1 MSSWCRRTVV
11 IRWEFMS
18 SCTNWASTCLAEG
31 GSSSRYRSCVK
42 MHASPQPTVLTILY
56 SLVLPH
62 NQIWL
67 LEHTMTHFVNVR
79 SALWCHDCI
88 CFVACLSSI
97 ANHAFQEQFWI
108 KQYWS
113 ENALSRI
120 LPQTSWD
127 WVQDD
132 TEHFCCFSSSCGQW
146 VLQCSSLCCCVHRLI
161 LRNSCYSSWCCMYI
175 ANAASS
181 SSAYLATAGHDW
193 RISSGFTPTWRKYW
207 RLPIRTRRNFLWR
220 FLPSLSRADHIDQ
233 SWKLQTDKR
242 WMSAVF
248 STVFCDYTLMIS
260 WIFFCYCTFFVMAAD
275 RLLIICL

>member
-1 MSSWCRRTVV
+1 MQ
-11 IRWEFMS
+11 
-18 SCTNWASTCLAEG
+18 AP
-31 GSSSRYRSCVK
+31 SR
-42 MHASPQPTVLTILY
+42 LFLWTILY
-56 SLVLPH
+56 SLISPH

-97 ANHAFQEQFWI
+97 TNHAFQEQFWI

-120 LPQTSWD
+120 LPQTSLD

-132 TEHFCCFSSSCGQW
+132 TEHFCCFYSSCGQW

-161 LRNSCYSSWCCMYI
+161 LRNSSV
-175 ANAASS
+175 
-181 SSAYLATAGHDW
+181 TAHDAVCISLTL
-193 RISSGFTPTWRKYW
+193 RPAPQHISPPPGTTEGISSGFTPTWRKYW
-207 RLPIRTRRNFLWR
+207 RLPIRTRRNFLCR